1 MSVCPNDGVCQ
12 VDYNVNLYEY
22 NQVNLH
28 AVVSVP
34 IIMRS

>member
-1 MSVCPNDGVCQ
+1 MCVLMMACVRD
-12 VDYNVNLYEY
+12 NVNLYEY